1 MRNQDDQAPRIR
13 TTVVGIPR
21 EANRAQEDRVLICL
35 PIHLGQLVAA
45 SMVELMT
52 VEDRMVD
59 HVQEGVRESGYRMG
73 LSPGNVWPY
82 VI

>member
-1 MRNQDDQAPRIR
+1 MRNQDDQAPRIQ
-13 TTVVGIPR
+13 TTVVGIPQ
-21 EANRAQEDRVLICL
+21 EANRAKENRVLIRL
-35 PIHLGQLVAA
+35 PIHLGRRVAA

-59 HVQEGVRESGYRMG
+59 HVQEGVRESGYQMG
-73 LSPGNVWPY
+73 PSLGNGSPY

>member
-1 MRNQDDQAPRIR
+1 MRNQDDQAPRIQ

-21 EANRAQEDRVLICL
+21 EANGAQEDRILTCL
-35 PIHLGQLVAA
+35 PIHLGRLMAA

-59 HVQEGVRESGYRMG
+59 RVQGVRESGYQMG
-73 LSPGNVWPY
+73 PSPGNGWSY